1 MANESG
7 IGAAYAEL
15 RVVAGDVWA
24 GLELVADPVVVVD
37 SALRVVEANSAAEM
51 FFGASKDEWLG
62 RAPLELVYPDDL
74 NLVLSS
80 QAEAVSKE
88 RGTPIEVRVRIADG
102 SYRLVEILG
111 GARETDRGLVVVLTF
126 RDLTERRRWE
136 LAADQPEVFRTL
148 VETMPVVVALV
159 DGSGRFDSVSG
170 AFTRQLGHDPTRVV
184 SHLLVEFVPDADRDR
199 IAHAF
204 TNATHA
210 TGTSQIL
217 ADLCHVD
224 GYTIPFE
231 LTVTNL
237 LDDPVVGGMVV
248 CGIDISERQ
257 RAERQ
262 LAMAARRF
270 EAVLDSMSDLV
281 CVIDRDANMTY
292 VNETATRLIGQ
303 GPANHVGRSMFE
315 FIHPEDTGRVAEAF
329 VSGRDTPGPVAPL
342 EIRLL
347 HRDGTFHTFEVSANN
362 LLHDPAIT
370 GIVVNSRDVTA
381 RRRIE
386 ESLHDAQARFEQV
399 FETAAL
405 GITLVTLDG
414 RFQRVNAAYCR
425 MLGYSAPELLTRTI
439 YDSSFPQDIART
451 SELFAELVAGH
462 IDNYQIDKR
471 LFRSDGSLLWAHIS
485 ASIVRD
491 DTGRPQYTIHLV
503 SDTSDVHQL
512 TEELERRASH
522 DYLTGVAA
530 RSVLPDHLERALAQ
544 IRRAP
549 EQSLAV
555 LAIDLDGFKQ
565 VNDRLGHK
573 AGDEVLIEAA
583 RRLQAIVRTTDLVVR
598 VGGDEFVIVLT
609 PIANPDTAT
618 DIAARVVESLARP
631 VRVAAG
637 EATIGASVGIALTT
651 TGDETSDLLLTHA
664 DRAAY
669 HAKQRG
675 RGRFELF
682 EGRLGARTR

>member
-1 MANESG
+1 VANESG
-7 IGAAYAEL
+7 IGAASAKP

-37 SALRVVEANSAAEM
+37 SALCVVEANSAAEA
-51 FFGASKDEWLG
+51 FFGASKDAWLG

-80 QAEAVSKE
+80 QAEAVGKE
-88 RGTPIEVRVRIADG
+88 RGTPIEVRVRVADG

-136 LAADQPEVFRTL
+136 LAADQPEVFRSL

-159 DGSGRFDSVSG
+159 DRSGRFESVSG
-170 AFTRQLGHDPTRVV
+170 AFTRRLGHDPTRVV
-184 SHLLVEFVPDADRDR
+184 GHLLVEFVPAADRDR
-199 IAHAF
+199 IADAF
-204 TNATHA
+204 SRATQ
-210 TGTSQIL
+210 TPGTSQIV
-217 ADLCHVD
+217 ADLCHLE
-224 GYTIPFE
+224 GSAIPFE
-231 LTVTNL
+231 LTITNL
-237 LDDPVVGGMVV
+237 LDDPVVSGVVV

-257 RAERQ
+257 HAAHQ

-270 EAVLDSMSDLV
+270 EVVLDSMSDLV

-292 VNETATRLIGQ
+292 VNETATRLIGRS
-303 GPANHVGRSMFE
+303 PANHVGKSMFE
-315 FIHPEDTGRVAEAF
+315 FIHPEDAGRVAETF
-329 VSGRDTPGPVAPL
+329 VSERDTPGPVAPL

-362 LLHDPAIT
+362 LLEDPAIN
-370 GIVVNSRDVTA
+370 GIVINSRDVTS
-381 RRRIE
+381 RRRVE
-386 ESLHDAQARFEQV
+386 ASLHDAQARFEQV

-425 MLGYSAPELLTRTI
+425 MLGYSAPELLTRTLF
-439 YDSSFPQDIART
+439 DNTHLADVART
-451 SELFAELVAGH
+451 RELFDALIAGD
-462 IDNYQIDKR
+462 IDNYAIDKR
-471 LFRSDGSLLWAHIS
+471 LVRTDGSLLWTHVS
-485 ASIVRD
+485 ASIVRND
-491 DTGRPQYTIHLV
+491 AGQPQYTIHLV
-503 SDTSDVHQL
+503 SDTSDVHEL

-544 IRRAP
+544 VRRSP

-583 RRLQAIVRTTDLVVR
+583 RRLQAIVRTGDLVVR
-598 VGGDEFVIVLT
+598 VGGDEFVVVLT
-609 PIANPDTAT
+609 PITDPDTAT

-631 VRVAAG
+631 VRVEAG
-637 EATIGASVGIALTT
+637 EATIGASVGIAIST
-651 TGDETSDLLLTHA
+651 TGAETSDLLVTRA

-669 HAKQRG
+669 HAKERG

-682 EGRLGARTR
+682 ERRLEARA